1 MQVFQLKSENH
12 TDTQLNKMIKNL
24 EKSEGK
30 CASYSMICT
39 IACTLTCVCM
49 VERFV
54 DLYLCKYSNKE
65 TQANYDSA
73 MSSTELT
80 NTGFWPNAYSGECQ

>member
-1 MQVFQLKSENH
+1 
-12 TDTQLNKMIKNL
+12 
-24 EKSEGK
+24 
-30 CASYSMICT
+30 
-39 IACTLTCVCM
+39 M
-49 VERFV
+49 VEQV
-54 DLYLCKYSNKE
+54 KDLYLCKYSNKE